1 MRLKWHRPSG
11 DDQDFEGGVVK
22 EYSYDDIKGVIRPT
36 LGDTV
41 PLTLF
46 RILRIIGMRNLLG
59 ESAGP
64 TLYMMGKSVGNM
76 LAPKT
81 MGEFESTIRE
91 LKIGIPRIEQATEDR
106 LTVNL
111 HECIT
116 CAGFSYTGEMFC
128 DMESGIIAGL
138 LEKVF
143 NKKARSTQTKSW
155 SVGYDYCQFDV
166 AMY

>member
-1 MRLKWHRPSG
+1 M
-11 DDQDFEGGVVK
+11 K
-22 EYSYDDIKGVIRPT
+22 EYSYDDIKGIVRPT

-46 RILRIIGMRNLLG
+46 RILRIFGMGKLLG

-64 TLYMMGKSVGNM
+64 TLYMVGKAIGNM
-76 LAPKT
+76 LAPST
-81 MGEFESTIRE
+81 MDQFTNTIIDLR
-91 LKIGIPRIEQATEDR
+91 IGIPEIEQDAEDHVVVYLR
-106 LTVNL
+106 
-111 HECIT
+111 ECIT
-116 CAGFSYTGEMFC
+116 CAGFSNTGELFC

-155 SVGYDYCQFDV
+155 SSGYDYCQFDV
-166 AMY
+166 ILY

>member
-1 MRLKWHRPSG
+1 MCLQRHNPSG
-11 DDQDFEGGVVK
+11 NDQDFERGVVK
-22 EYSYDDIKGVIRPT
+22 EYSYGDIKAVVRPT
-36 LGDTV
+36 LGDAV
-41 PLTLF
+41 PLSLF

-59 ESAGP
+59 ETAAP

-76 LAPKT
+76 LAPKS
-81 MGEFESTIRE
+81 MDEFEATIKDLR
-91 LKIGIPRIEQATEDR
+91 IGIPEIEQATEDH
-106 LTVNL
+106 LIVNL

-166 AMY
+166 VLY